1 MEELTVEEI
10 IKYIIRIEQES
21 CIFYRKASRAL
32 EGSMLKKF
40 FDLLAEQE
48 IEHIKQLHKLI
59 GGSIIE
65 EEELIKTY
73 NIDTS
78 NFDVMILSSDIPI
91 SATAEGIMK
100 LAVKREENTKYTYRM
115 LSSISDLDIRIKKVF
130 KNIEKLEENQIT
142 ELEKKIK
149 KPEEWA

>member
-32 EGSMLKKF
+32 
-40 FDLLAEQE
+40 
-48 IEHIKQLHKLI
+48 
-59 GGSIIE
+59 
-65 EEELIKTY
+65 ELIKTY